1 MLVALPVVGV
11 ARVPLNVTAL
21 APAVVPKFVPAIVT
35 AVPIGPDVGLS
46 VVIVGGTVTV
56 NGMPLLARPPT
67 VTTTGPLVA
76 PRGTG
81 TVMLVALHVV
91 GVANVPLNVTVLVPG
106 VAPKF
111 VPAIMTAVPTGP
123 DVGLSVVIV
132 GGIVTVKVTLLL
144 TRPPTVTTT
153 GPLVAPLG
161 TGTVMLVPLHAVGVA
176 TVPLNVTVLVPAV
189 DPNFVPAI
197 VTGVPTGP
205 DVGLTVVM
213 LGGGDVTVNAT
224 PLLA

>member
-1 MLVALPVVGV
+1 MLVALQVVGV
-11 ARVPLNVTAL
+11 A
-21 APAVVPKFVPAIVT
+21 
-35 AVPIGPDVGLS
+35 S
-46 VVIVGGTVTV
+46 
-56 NGMPLLARPPT
+56 
-67 VTTTGPLVA
+67 
-76 PRGTG
+76 
-81 TVMLVALHVV
+81 
-91 GVANVPLNVTVLVPG
+91 VPLNVTVPAV
-106 VAPKF
+106 VPKF

-189 DPNFVPAI
+189 VPKFVPAI
-197 VTGVPTGP
+197 VTAVPTGP
-205 DVGLTVVM
+205 AVGLSVVIVGGTLTVKVTLLLTRPPTVTTTGPLVAP
-213 LGGGDVTVNAT
+213 LGTGTVIFVALQAVGVATVPLNVTVLV
-224 PLLA
+224 P

>member
-1 MLVALPVVGV
+1 MLVALHVVGV
-11 ARVPLNVTAL
+11 ASVPLNVTAL
-21 APAVVPKFVPAIVT
+21 VPAVVPKFVPAIVT

-56 NGMPLLARPPT
+56 N
-67 VTTTGPLVA
+67 VTP
-76 PRGTG
+76 
-81 TVMLVALHVV
+81 
-91 GVANVPLNVTVLVPG
+91 
-106 VAPKF
+106 
-111 VPAIMTAVPTGP
+111 
-123 DVGLSVVIV
+123 
-132 GGIVTVKVTLLL
+132 LL

-189 DPNFVPAI
+189 VPEFVPAM
-197 VTGVPTGP
+197 VTAVPIGP
-205 DVGLTVVM
+205 DVGLTFVM
-213 LGGGDVTVNAT
+213 LGAGDVTVNAT